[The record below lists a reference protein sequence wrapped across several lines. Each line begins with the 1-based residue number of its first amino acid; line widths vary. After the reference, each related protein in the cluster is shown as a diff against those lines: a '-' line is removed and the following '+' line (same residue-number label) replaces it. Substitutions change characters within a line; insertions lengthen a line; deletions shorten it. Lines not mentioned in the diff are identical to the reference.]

1 VGSADDGVQE
11 LTSYDFRKHVS
22 FTGELIFTLQPAGAW
37 QQLRVAARLQLH
49 TRHLTK
55 KTVEPLA

>member
-1 VGSADDGVQE
+1 VQE